1 MFAVIYVSSELSR
14 SPNMADIW
22 KFYKLLF
29 AKDKKDYQENK
40 LFNSPVKTLWML
52 WKQLQCHS
60 NMRMPRSSILISWEC
75 RLQVVDNDTLLK
87 SHYVTLHIT
96 LICAHSCYA
105 NDLLKYVLKLG
116 IIPPY
121 VCSLVLQTVATLEL
135 LLLNI
140 TNITETLEAP
150 GCNVIGK

>member
-1 MFAVIYVSSELSR
+1 
-14 SPNMADIW
+14 
-22 KFYKLLF
+22 
-29 AKDKKDYQENK
+29 
-40 LFNSPVKTLWML
+40 
-52 WKQLQCHS
+52 
-60 NMRMPRSSILISWEC
+60 MRRFRSSILISWEC

-87 SHYVTLHIT
+87 SHNVTLHIT
-96 LICAHSCYA
+96 LICAHSCYV

-150 GCNVIGK
+150 GCNVIGKWNQLPGRWVSCSVETGENNVVGRRPSVTQSNINSDAGLGQQ